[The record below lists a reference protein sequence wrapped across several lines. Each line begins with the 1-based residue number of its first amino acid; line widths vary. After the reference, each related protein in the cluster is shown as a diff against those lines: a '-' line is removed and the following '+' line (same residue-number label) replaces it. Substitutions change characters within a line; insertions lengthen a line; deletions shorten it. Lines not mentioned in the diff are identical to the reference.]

1 MKSKSLIPTEKITNK
16 IYLIRNEKVLLDFDL
31 AELYGVETRVLKQAV
46 RRNKDRFPKDFMFQ
60 LSNDEFKILRSQIV
74 TSSWGGQRYTSFAFT
89 ESRLCRDNVIQ
100 FIKEQ
105 EGNSS

>member
-74 TSSWGGQRYTSFAFT
+74 TSSWGGQRYTPFAFT
-89 ESRLCRDNVIQ
+89 KSRL
-100 FIKEQ
+100 
-105 EGNSS
+105 